1 MVVSVGHRLGEGQ
14 GEGNGNVIG
23 VRLVVSHGGGGRR
36 GKQKAGQA
44 AQVGRNGVERVRMN
58 GHEGNLDNILHRI
71 ESSDWVAAVLV
82 LEKPPNNEHA
92 IWSR

>member
-1 MVVSVGHRLGEGQ
+1 M
-14 GEGNGNVIG
+14 
-23 VRLVVSHGGGGRR
+23 GGRR

-44 AQVGRNGVERVRMN
+44 AQVGWSGAERVQTN
-58 GHEGNLDNILHRI
+58 GNEGNLYNILHRP
-71 ESSDWVAAVLV
+71 ESSDWVTAVLG